1 MEEYI
6 SKKTAGSLDSWQGTE
21 KFGPVKLASVD
32 FRDGQQSLIAT
43 RMRTE
48 DMLPVLA
55 EMDEFGYECIEMWG
69 GATFDTCVRY
79 LNEDPWE
86 RLRTFKRYLKKTP
99 VRMLCR

>member
-55 EMDEFGYECIEMWG
+55 EMDEFGYDVELI
-69 GATFDTCVRY
+69 FR
-79 LNEDPWE
+79 
-86 RLRTFKRYLKKTP
+86 KKGP
-99 VRMLCR
+99 GEAAANRGLY